1 MGKKKSKISILAEEL
16 TKEMKEYDKL
26 IKEETIEDNYFDDF
40 NLNENQYRSYQEK
53 NTISN
58 MKKFIVHFYLELN
71 KDNIYIFTI
80 ESDLLNINTQYGYDL
95 IENIVNKINNKSIV
109 INYNSKQYIFSLKPC
124 YNNNDKIFYMKNYEL
139 RFYKKNNL
147 KPNFDLPPFFSSAL
161 LNNLLNERISLI
173 CKNSLYIMLLEKLGD
188 NLNYEMKEDNNKG
201 EEEKPK
207 IRINKNNNKYYKD
220 DKYNCKNNCIMF

>member
-1 MGKKKSKISILAEEL
+1 
-16 TKEMKEYDKL
+16 
-26 IKEETIEDNYFDDF
+26 
-40 NLNENQYRSYQEK
+40 
-53 NTISN
+53 
-58 MKKFIVHFYLELN
+58 
-71 KDNIYIFTI
+71 
-80 ESDLLNINTQYGYDL
+80 
-95 IENIVNKINNKSIV
+95 
-109 INYNSKQYIFSLKPC
+109 
-124 YNNNDKIFYMKNYEL
+124 MKNYEL
-139 RFYKKNNL
+139 RFCKKNNL
-147 KPNFDLPPFFSSAL
+147 KPKFDLPPFFSSAL